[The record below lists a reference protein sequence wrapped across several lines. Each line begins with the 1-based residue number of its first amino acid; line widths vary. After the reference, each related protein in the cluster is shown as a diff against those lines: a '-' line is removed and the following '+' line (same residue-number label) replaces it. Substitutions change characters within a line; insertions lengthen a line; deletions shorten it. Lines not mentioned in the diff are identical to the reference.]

1 MKGTREALSIMLKTS
16 IVLVLLVITQGQD
29 QINIPDCQHPS
40 ADPSDTKEYIS
51 EVFLNAGCYK
61 KTTDINDKFL
71 CGWEPN
77 LEHPGIMY
85 TTHYCIENYECY
97 KSNPMNSTSCHIYR
111 KDLLKG
117 HLVTFWVNASN
128 GKKNFTS
135 TIYKFTLENSTKF
148 IPPTNINM
156 SRSASNLTL
165 IWESPSK
172 EAHGSLNE
180 IQYRRCDV
188 QQKHLPTINSCVMT
202 KTEMN
207 SEGAW
212 EIKNNVLE
220 KDVKCKSGG
229 GTKNDN
235 CSVVLDPKEA
245 YRIRVRR
252 RPQNE
257 SKGVW
262 SEWSQTVFVPTELQS
277 EPEAD
282 IESLSDLTE
291 DGKRLLN
298 LTFKAS
304 ENLSA
309 SLGDLSY
316 IVKIYIKNCQQ
327 YHLQKE
333 TRHTWYAFNI
343 SAAEHEVS
351 IIATNKVGQ
360 SPVKTLQIPQAN
372 IKAIKIVRSSAFRLQ
387 SSCKKYCVE
396 WRDVAADVWNS
407 SHLKIKN
414 GEFHIQMLEGKLNN
428 FTRYHIIFHCLNRN
442 KDYWTALA
450 LETYL
455 KENKPLH
462 SPREI
467 RMSEVRKT
475 SALVKWSPLPLKDCR
490 GFLEAYVIY
499 LVDSQ
504 NVTTVTNVNSSL
516 SEWKLENL
524 KPNTIYLLDV
534 AARTSEGEGP
544 KHSTEFK
551 TLQFDPGELAGIIAA
566 ISLSTLL
573 VAGLCCAAIKKLI
586 AFCNSEVPSPENTS
600 AMSFS
605 VSRKSQVLPPQQAVS
620 ASEEATSD
628 IMVIPEVE
636 AMSLLSVDATQ
647 TLTKDNESEDLLSD
661 QGSLSESVLV
671 VSQHYAMQSVNQE
684 NWEQSED
691 AEFEEE
697 PVSEEPSDGAATTI
711 YKKGLVLELCHVKN

>member
-1 MKGTREALSIMLKTS
+1 MTQHTAEVCLPPLAYSVGLL
-16 IVLVLLVITQGQD
+16 VWLVLDSIAPSPTRVLQGQD

-188 QQKHLPTINSCVMT
+188 QQKHL
-202 KTEMN
+202 
-207 SEGAW
+207 
-212 EIKNNVLE
+212 NNVLE

-372 IKAIKIVRSSAFRLQ
+372 IK
-387 SSCKKYCVE
+387 
-396 WRDVAADVWNS
+396 
-407 SHLKIKN
+407 
-414 GEFHIQMLEGKLNN
+414 
-428 FTRYHIIFHCLNRN
+428 
-442 KDYWTALA
+442 
-450 LETYL
+450 
-455 KENKPLH
+455 
-462 SPREI
+462 
-467 RMSEVRKT
+467 
-475 SALVKWSPLPLKDCR
+475 
-490 GFLEAYVIY
+490 
-499 LVDSQ
+499 
-504 NVTTVTNVNSSL
+504 VTNVNSSL

-551 TLQFDPGELAGIIAA
+551 TLQFVPYY
-566 ISLSTLL
+566 SL
-573 VAGLCCAAIKKLI
+573 VD
-586 AFCNSEVPSPENTS
+586 
-600 AMSFS
+600 M
-605 VSRKSQVLPPQQAVS
+605 VLPPQQAVS